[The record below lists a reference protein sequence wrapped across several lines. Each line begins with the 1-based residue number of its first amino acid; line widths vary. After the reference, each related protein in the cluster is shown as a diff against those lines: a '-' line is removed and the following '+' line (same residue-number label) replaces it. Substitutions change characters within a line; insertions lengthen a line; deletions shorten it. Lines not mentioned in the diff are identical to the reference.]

1 MKYGQIEKAYFES
14 RPNRFI
20 AYVDRLS
27 QQEKVHVKNTGRCRE
42 LLLPGAEV
50 YLARGSED
58 KKEERKTKYDLVAV
72 KKGKRIINMDSQAP
86 NQAVYEWLLEKK
98 LFPDLVSVRPETTY
112 GDSRFDFYVETQDE
126 KIFLEVKGVTLERDG
141 VVLFPDAPSERA
153 VKHVKEL
160 ITAARNGFGAY
171 LIFVIQMQDV
181 QYFMPNEET
190 QPEFAE
196 VLREARREG
205 VKILAYDCQVT
216 PQSMEIRKPVPVKLS
231 LLDRIEKPLLSWYD
245 RGRRILPWREDPTPY
260 HVWVSEIMLQQT
272 RVEAGTSG
280 YCITGSG
287 RGRNVIKAVGRT
299 WVL

>member
-58 KKEERKTKYDLVAV
+58 KQEERKTKYDLVAV
-72 KKGKRIINMDSQAP
+72 KKGGRIINMDSQAP

-126 KIFLEVKGVTLERDG
+126 KIFLEVKGVTLERNG

-160 ITAARNGFGAY
+160 IQAVKNGFSAY

-216 PQSMEIRKPVPVKLS
+216 PQSMEIR
-231 LLDRIEKPLLSWYD
+231 
-245 RGRRILPWREDPTPY
+245 
-260 HVWVSEIMLQQT
+260 
-272 RVEAGTSG
+272 
-280 YCITGSG
+280 
-287 RGRNVIKAVGRT
+287 
-299 WVL
+299 